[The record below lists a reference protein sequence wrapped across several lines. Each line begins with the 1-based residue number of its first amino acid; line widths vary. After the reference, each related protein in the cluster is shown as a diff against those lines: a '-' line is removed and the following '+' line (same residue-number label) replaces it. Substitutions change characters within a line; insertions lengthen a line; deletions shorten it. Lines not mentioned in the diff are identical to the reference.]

1 MFGNIMEMM
10 GKLQNVQAE
19 FEKLKQ
25 RLDSQTFTETSNDGT
40 ISVTMTELATI
51 KDIQIASGL
60 LADKEQL
67 EDTLVVTLNKALDK
81 VKKNAIEAAKK
92 TARENMPQIPGLS
105 IYFSQIKKQEIPQ
118 SVDTYFSICVR
129 FY

>member
-51 KDIQIASGL
+51 RDIQIASGL

-81 VKKNAIEAAKK
+81 VKKNAIEEAKK

-105 IYFSQIKKQEIPQ
+105 I
-118 SVDTYFSICVR
+118 
-129 FY
+129 

>member
-1 MFGNIMEMM
+1 MEMM

-40 ISVTMTELATI
+40 ISVTMTKLATI
-51 KDIQIASGL
+51 RDIQIASGL

-81 VKKNAIEAAKK
+81 VKKNAIEEAKK

-105 IYFSQIKKQEIPQ
+105 I
-118 SVDTYFSICVR
+118 
-129 FY
+129 

>member
-10 GKLQNVQAE
+10 GKLQSAREN

-25 RLDSQTFTETSNDGT
+25 RLDGHTFTETSSDGT
-40 ISVTMTELATI
+40 VSVTLTELATI

-67 EDTLVVTLNKALDK
+67 EDTLLVTLNKALDK
-81 VKKNAIEAAKK
+81 VKQNAMEEAKK
-92 TARENMPQIPGLS
+92 TAKESLPPIPGLG
-105 IYFSQIKKQEIPQ
+105 F
-118 SVDTYFSICVR
+118 
-129 FY
+129 

>member
-10 GKLQNVQAE
+10 GKLQSAQEN

-25 RLDSQTFTETSNDGT
+25 KLDSQSFTENSSDGT
-40 ISVTMTELATI
+40 ISITITELATI

-67 EDTLVVTLNKALDK
+67 EDTLVVTLNKALEK
-81 VKKNAIEAAKK
+81 VKQNAMQEAKNTAK
-92 TARENMPQIPGLS
+92 ESLPPIPGLS
-105 IYFSQIKKQEIPQ
+105 F
-118 SVDTYFSICVR
+118 
-129 FY
+129 

>member
-10 GKLQNVQAE
+10 GKLQSAQEN

-25 RLDSQTFTETSNDGT
+25 DLDSRTFTESSSDGT
-40 ISVTMTELATI
+40 VSITMTELATI

-81 VKKNAIEAAKK
+81 VKQNAMEEAKRTAK
-92 TARENMPQIPGLS
+92 ESLPPIPGLT
-105 IYFSQIKKQEIPQ
+105 F
-118 SVDTYFSICVR
+118 
-129 FY
+129 